1 MKTHTTEQVVRYAET
16 DRMQVVHHST
26 YLLWFEIGRTGL
38 LAEAGFPYHE
48 LEENGMLYPVLEF
61 SCRMVGS
68 VDYGDTVTIE
78 TRVAEVRS
86 RAVGFEYTV
95 TNNGRLIATG
105 MTRHVSSDANLKPR
119 RMADELIAGLERYLT
134 RDGQ

>member
-61 SCRMVGS
+61 FCRMVGS

-86 RAVGFEYTV
+86 RAVRFEYTV